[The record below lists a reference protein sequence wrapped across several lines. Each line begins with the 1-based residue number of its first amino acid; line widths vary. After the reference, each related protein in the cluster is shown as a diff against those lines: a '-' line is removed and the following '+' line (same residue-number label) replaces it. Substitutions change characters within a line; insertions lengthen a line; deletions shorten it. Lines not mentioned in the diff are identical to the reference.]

1 MQLSFGKLQIP
12 IFLAVRASCDETSVR
27 NFERAH
33 TFNNRVCKTVAYRIH
48 SIFIKTI
55 RVRIFRKHPS
65 KLTIKTLR
73 FRAMRNLQ
81 RARSAKFPAQ
91 LATSAERE
99 VPRATCNERGARSSP
114 RNLQR
119 ARSAKFPAQKSRVSP
134 VQEKYCERFS
144 SPKFGGAI
152 SGDAFY
158 TSSLIKT
165 NTVNQNIFFIVRPCT
180 MTKCSEKSLSKTI
193 TSLS

>member
-12 IFLAVRASCDETSVR
+12 IFLAMRASCDETSVR

-99 VPRATCNERGARSSP
+99 VPRATCHERGARSSP
-114 RNLQR
+114 RRNREYLPYKKNTVSVFLLRSLAALFR
-119 ARSAKFPAQKSRVSP
+119 ATLFIHPPLLKQTPS
-134 VQEKYCERFS
+134 
-144 SPKFGGAI
+144 
-152 SGDAFY
+152 
-158 TSSLIKT
+158 IKT
-165 NTVNQNIFFIVRPCT
+165 YF
-180 MTKCSEKSLSKTI
+180 LSYVPAP
-193 TSLS
+193 